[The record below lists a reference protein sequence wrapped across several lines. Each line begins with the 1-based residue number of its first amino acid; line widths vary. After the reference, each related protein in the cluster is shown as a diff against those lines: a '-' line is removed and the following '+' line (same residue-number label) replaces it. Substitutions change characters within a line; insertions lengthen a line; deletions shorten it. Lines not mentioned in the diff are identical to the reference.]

1 MGGER
6 EVERGSVELALLWP
20 GLLSPGGQRGQR
32 FTVLV
37 FHENSLQRTGPWLGG
52 RVGLRLLDGVNLWT
66 ARDGGKETPGL

>member
-6 EVERGSVELALLWP
+6 EVEGGSVELARLRP

-37 FHENSLQRTGPWLGG
+37 FHENSLQRTGPRLGR
-52 RVGLRLLDGVNLWT
+52 RVALRLLDGVNLRT
-66 ARDGGKETPGL
+66 ARDGGKEPPGL